1 MKRRSLLVVLFA
13 ALALLAAAC
22 SSRGEDASGGTA
34 TSQGPLATTDAG
46 GEAEGVTFG
55 DLTSPCGPAP
65 ADSASDSTATT
76 AAGAGDAPEGDT
88 QGITDDA
95 IAVGTIADPGFSGSP
110 GLNQEIFDAGEAFT
124 TWCNDQGGIN
134 GRELQLTQYDAAI
147 QNYQTKMTEACDQEF
162 AIVGDGAVQDNLW
175 SSTGAACGLI
185 DIAGFSV
192 TPEKSGTTGPDVV
205 EDSRVVQPVPNTADT
220 YEVGGL
226 QTLAE
231 ENPEAFQHV
240 GILYGDFETLRV
252 QADKGR
258 QAIEAE
264 GGTVV
269 SEQTYNLLGEANWA
283 PIASALQDDGVDWV
297 YFVGEP
303 RNLALLQQSM
313 VELDYQPSVT
323 FEEANHYDDE
333 YLAAAG
339 DAAEGTYVRS
349 VYVPFE
355 EADQNKATQDYLDM
369 VEAVDGKVA
378 LLGAQ
383 SVSAWLLFA
392 DAVRQCD
399 DAGTLTR
406 TCVLDTAGSVTEW
419 TGGGLHGVTD
429 PSTNTPTECSMI
441 LQVQDGAFVRYAPE
455 DGFDCA
461 DDNLIDI
468 EVGSTTG

>member
-1 MKRRSLLVVLFA
+1 MRRPPSLLT
-13 ALALLAAAC
+13 LLAAVALVVTAC
-22 SSRGEDASGGTA
+22 SSRGEDASGGTDADPASA
-34 TSQGPLATTDAG
+34 TSAVADGDDG
-46 GEAEGVTFG
+46 GAVTFG
-55 DLTSPCGPAP
+55 DFPSPCGPA
-65 ADSASDSTATT
+65 AEDGGAATT
-76 AAGAGDAPEGDT
+76 AAGAGEAPDGDT

-95 IAVGTIADPGFSGSP
+95 ILVGTVADPGFSGSP
-110 GLNQEIFDAGEAFT
+110 GLNQEIFDAGEAFVG
-124 TWCNDQGGIN
+124 WCNDQGGVN
-134 GRELQLTQYDAAI
+134 GRELRLTTYDAKI
-147 QNYQTKMTEACDQEF
+147 QNYQSEMTRACDQEF

-175 SSTGAACGLI
+175 ESVGAACGLI
-185 DIAGFSV
+185 DVAGFAV
-192 TPEKSGTTGPDVV
+192 TPEKSGTVGPDVV
-205 EDSRVVQPVPNTADT
+205 EESRVVQPVPNTADT
-220 YEVGGL
+220 YEVGGM

-231 ENPEAFQHV
+231 ENPEAFQNV

-283 PIASALQDDGVDWV
+283 PIANSLEADGVRWL

-303 RNLALLQQSM
+303 TNLAALQQAM
-313 VELDYQPSVT
+313 VEIDYRPDVT
-323 FEEANHYDDE
+323 FEEANHYDPE

-355 EADQNKATQDYLDM
+355 EADQNQATQDYLDM
-369 VEAVDGKVA
+369 VDAVGGKTA

-392 DAVRQCD
+392 DAARQCD
-399 DAGTLTR
+399 EAGDLTR
-406 TCVLDTAGSVTEW
+406 TCVLETAGSVTEW
-419 TGGGLHGVTD
+419 PGGGLHGPTD

-441 LQVQDGAFVRYAPE
+441 LQVQDGAFARYHPDE
-455 DGFDCA
+455 GFDC
-461 DDNLIDI
+461 DEDNLIDI
-468 EVGSTTG
+468 EVGDTGG